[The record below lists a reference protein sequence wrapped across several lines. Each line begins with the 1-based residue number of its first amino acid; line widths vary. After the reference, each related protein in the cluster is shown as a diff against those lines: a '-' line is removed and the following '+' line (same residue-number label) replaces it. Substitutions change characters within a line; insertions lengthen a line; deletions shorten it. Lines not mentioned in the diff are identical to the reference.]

1 LTSFLIRNV
10 FWFIKV
16 THLNPTKTIQ
26 KNKCFFG
33 VQRKVNTFLGHKKF
47 LISLCFRNCLTIS
60 KTFINEPYLKQLDE
74 KKFKTLEKERS
85 NALEV
90 ATEEDEK
97 GQT

>member
-1 LTSFLIRNV
+1 MPECPFPFNNKFFLLSDFIV
-10 FWFIKV
+10 FQNF
-16 THLNPTKTIQ
+16 TMP
-26 KNKCFFG
+26 
-33 VQRKVNTFLGHKKF
+33 
-47 LISLCFRNCLTIS
+47 IS

>member
-1 LTSFLIRNV
+1 
-10 FWFIKV
+10 
-16 THLNPTKTIQ
+16 
-26 KNKCFFG
+26 
-33 VQRKVNTFLGHKKF
+33 
-47 LISLCFRNCLTIS
+47 LTIS